1 MQQLD
6 DLAQPYVEALVT
18 TLKKEGHLSSP
29 LVEAAFRRVPRHPFI
44 DHFFLHERR
53 NDRRV
58 RWRHIQPSSLQ
69 DTEAWLQA
77 IYTNE
82 PLITAYDEAGVH
94 NPTSSSSSPAAMAL
108 MLEAS
113 ELCPGL
119 RVLEIGTGTGYNAGL
134 LASIVGNP
142 HHVFTVEIEAGL
154 AQRAQQKLDQVVG
167 EGITVYAGDGLKGY
181 APGAPYDRILATGS
195 YYKVPL
201 AWLDQLRPGG
211 IILMNLRGHLGP
223 CAFLKVVKVGPQ
235 RAAHGTFLSA
245 SSFMELHDADA
256 PSRKLTDLVAQYFA
270 RPVTTQVACACT
282 EFDPSLLWEDHRLD
296 FLLQL
301 SFPHM
306 YLTSVGMDPMCPSLI
321 DVASDTMLVFRPTEH
336 KSEWVVEIKGKQQ
349 LWHEVAKAY
358 QVWVATGKQEVSSY
372 LLEIDEIGNQAVL
385 LANRETGYVRLPLV
399 SL

>member
-6 DLAQPYVEALVT
+6 DHVRPYVEALVA
-18 TLKKEGHLSSP
+18 TLKNEGKLSSP
-29 LVEAAFRRVPRHPFI
+29 LVEAAFMCVPRHPFI
-44 DHFFLHERR
+44 DYFFLRERR

-69 DTEAWLQA
+69 DTEAWLRA
-77 IYTNE
+77 MYTNE
-82 PLITAYDEAGVH
+82 PLITAYNESDGTH
-94 NPTSSSSSPAAMAL
+94 NSTSSSSSPGAMAL

-134 LASIVGNP
+134 LASIVGDP
-142 HHVFTVEIEAGL
+142 HNVFTVEIDADL

-167 EGITVYAGDGLKGY
+167 EGITVYAGDGLRGY
-181 APGAPYDRILATGS
+181 TPGAPYDRILATGS
-195 YYKVPL
+195 CYKVPL

-245 SSFMELHDADA
+245 SDFMELHDADS
-256 PSRKLTDLVAQYFA
+256 PSRKLADLVAQYFA
-270 RPVTTQVACACT
+270 RPVTTQMAFACT
-282 EFDPSLLWEDHRLD
+282 EFDPSLLWDDHRLD

-306 YLTSVGMDPMCPSLI
+306 YLTSVHIDPIYPSLI
-321 DVASDTMLVFRPTEH
+321 DMASDTMLVFRQTEQ
-336 KSEWVVEIKGKQQ
+336 KNEWVVEIKGQEQ
-349 LWHEVAKAY
+349 LWHEVAQAY
-358 QVWVATGKQEVSSY
+358 RLWVDTGKQEVSGY
-372 LLEIDEIGNQAVL
+372 LLEVDEVGNQSVI
-385 LANRETGYVRLPLV
+385 LASRDVGHGHCWTL
-399 SL
+399 S